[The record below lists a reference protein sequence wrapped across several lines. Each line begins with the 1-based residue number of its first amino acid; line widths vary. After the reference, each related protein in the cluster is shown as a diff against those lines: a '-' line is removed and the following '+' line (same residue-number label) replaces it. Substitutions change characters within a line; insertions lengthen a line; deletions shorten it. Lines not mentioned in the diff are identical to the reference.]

1 MSEAKIHSFK
11 ARIYKTG
18 INFCVDVPKKI
29 TSKLIAEKGYIK
41 VKGKVNGYPFTKSL
55 VPVKGREYRLFI
67 NMITLK
73 GGNTDVGKIAKI
85 DIEQDLDT
93 DVQEHH
99 IPPLLAAQLRE
110 NGLKDAFDKLSQ
122 SVRRNILKYLSFIK
136 TEETFQKHIRNVI
149 TQLEQGEKNVRIP

>member
-29 TSKLIAEKGYIK
+29 TSKLIAVKGYIK
-41 VKGKVNGYPFTKSL
+41 VKGEVNGFPFTKSL
-55 VPVKGREYRLFI
+55 VPVKGGDYRLFI

-85 DIEQDLDT
+85 ELELDLDT

-99 IPPLLAAQLRE
+99 IPPPLATQLRQ

-122 SVRRNILKYLSFIK
+122 AMRRNILKYLSFIK
-136 TEETFQKHIRNVI
+136 TEETLQKNIRKVI